1 MYSYAGATEIKIFQN
16 LLFKSNFCG
25 FFCVYFQGKKNP
37 TALFPFFFSPLY
49 STFSNGLL
57 AGLPV
62 GILNV
67 GIVLIPCLQL
77 LTLFQVF

>member
-16 LLFKSNFCG
+16 LLFKSNFCV
-25 FFCVYFQGKKNP
+25 FFCVYFQEKKP
-37 TALFPFFFSPLY
+37 TTLFPFSFSPLY
-49 STFSNGLL
+49 STFSSGLL